1 MINQNKERIM
11 ITLSKKQIEFL
22 DKIAKN
28 LGISKSKVVSFLIDK
43 NIMHFV
49 RTCNEEE
56 RTFIKELTNQE
67 KIRIAKLRWLND

>member
-1 MINQNKERIM
+1 MINQNNERIM

-49 RTCNEEE
+49 RACNEEE
-56 RTFIKELTNQE
+56 REFIKELTEQE
-67 KIRIAKLRWLND
+67 KIRIAKLNWLNK